1 MSAFVEPIMTRISSS
16 SEFQPGFSAALFDAS
31 AAVPAFVRAP
41 TSPRAESGFAVYR
54 NNVVAGL
61 IKAVG
66 QRFPVV
72 RRLAGHDSFDAV
84 AHRYVVTRPPRSPVL
99 IDYGEEF
106 PVFVRGLGSEAM
118 FEYLGDVALLEWL
131 RGRAYHAADA
141 TPLPRQAFAALSGRL
156 DRIRVQLHPS
166 VFLMRSRF
174 PIVTIWE
181 SGLEDAGRAV
191 MIERWCP
198 ECALVA
204 RPFLDVR
211 VWRLPPSTCA
221 FVDAL
226 CRSAP
231 LAEATEAGF
240 AVEPGFDLA
249 GALALLIQSNVVVA
263 LEEPALV

>member
-1 MSAFVEPIMTRISSS
+1 MEPIMTHISASS
-16 SEFQPGFSAALFDAS
+16 DFQSGFSAALFDAS
-31 AAVPAFVRAP
+31 TSVPAFVRAS

-72 RRLAGHDSFDAV
+72 RRLAGEDSFDDV
-84 AHRYVVTRPPRSPVL
+84 AHRYVVTRPPRSPML
-99 IDYGEEF
+99 IEYGGDF
-106 PVFVRGLGSEAM
+106 PSFVRGLGREAM
-118 FEYLGDVALLEWL
+118 FEYLADIAHLEWL

-141 TPLPRQAFAALSGRL
+141 SPLPREAFAALTDRL
-156 DRIRVQLHPS
+156 DHVRARLHPS

-181 SGLEDAGRAV
+181 SSLEDTAGTA
-191 MIERWCP
+191 MIDRWSP

-204 RPFLDVR
+204 RPFLDVQ
-211 VWRLPPSTCA
+211 VWRLSTSTHA

-231 LAEATEAGF
+231 LAEAAEAGL
-240 AVEPGFDLA
+240 AAEPGFDLA
-249 GALALLIQSNVVVA
+249 GALTLLIRSNIVVGFEELA
-263 LEEPALV
+263 LI

>member
-1 MSAFVEPIMTRISSS
+1 MTRISVS
-16 SEFQPGFSAALFDAS
+16 SEFQSGFSAALFDPS
-31 AAVPAFVRAP
+31 APVPAFVCAS
-41 TSPRAESGFAVYR
+41 TSPRAELGFAVYR

-61 IKAVG
+61 IRAVG

-72 RRLAGHDSFDAV
+72 RRLAGEDSFDAV

-99 IDYGEEF
+99 IDYGEDF
-106 PVFVRGLGSEAM
+106 PSFVRGLGSEAM
-118 FEYLGDVALLEWL
+118 FEYLADIARLEWL

-141 TPLPRQAFAALSGRL
+141 TPLPRQAFTVLTDRL
-156 DRIRVQLHPS
+156 DHIRAQLHPS

-181 SGLEDAGRAV
+181 SGLEDAGGSAT
-191 MIERWCP
+191 IDRWCP

-204 RPFLDVR
+204 RPLLDVQ
-211 VWRLPPSTCA
+211 VWRLPTSTCA

-231 LAEATEAGF
+231 LGEAAEAGF
-240 AVEPGFDLA
+240 AAEPEFDLA
-249 GALALLIQSNVVVA
+249 GALALLIQSNIVVGFEELA
-263 LEEPALV
+263 LA